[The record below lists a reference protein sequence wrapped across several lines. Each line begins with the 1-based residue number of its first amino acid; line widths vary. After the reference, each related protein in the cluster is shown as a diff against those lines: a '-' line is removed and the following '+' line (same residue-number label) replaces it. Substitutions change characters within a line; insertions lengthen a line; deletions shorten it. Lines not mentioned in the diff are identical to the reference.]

1 MIVGEVNSLPE
12 AVVRLAVRGAA
23 GREREIEA
31 VVDTGYTGALTLP
44 AELISELALPFRG
57 LTRVLLADGRETVC
71 ATHEATVKWGP
82 QIRRVPIHAAETG
95 PLLGMALLYGHEL
108 TIEVTD
114 RGHVKIRE
122 LAPRARSE

>member
-12 AVVRLAVRGAA
+12 ALVRLAVRGPA

-44 AELISELALPFRG
+44 AKLISELALPFRS
-57 LTRVLLADGRETVC
+57 LTRALLADGHETVC
-71 ATHEATVKWGP
+71 ATHEANVKWGQ
-82 QIRRVPIHAAETG
+82 QIRRVPIHAVETE
-95 PLLGMALLYGHEL
+95 PLLGMALLYGYEL

-114 RGHVKIRE
+114 GGRVSIRE
-122 LAPRARSE
+122 LQPHPQ